1 MKNLR
6 YNKIKNNSCSER
18 RSQMTKQR
26 RIIYD
31 IICTS
36 MEHLSAD
43 EIYLAAK
50 ARCPA
55 IAVGTVYRNLG
66 LMVNEGLIQKIPM
79 DGEADRFDKNPNRHA
94 HVICE
99 RCHSLSDLPLPDIAE
114 VVRQNTGIIPTAYTL
129 NVYHICQKCEKQ
141 I

>member
-1 MKNLR
+1 
-6 YNKIKNNSCSER
+6 
-18 RSQMTKQR
+18 MTRQR
-26 RIIYD
+26 QIIYD

-36 MEHLSAD
+36 EGHLSTD
-43 EIYLAAK
+43 DIYLEAK
-50 ARCPA
+50 ARFPS

-79 DGEADRFDKNPNRHA
+79 DGEADRFDKNPSKHA

-99 RCHSLSDLPLPDIAE
+99 RCHTVTDLPLPDIAE
-114 VVRQNTGIIPTAYTL
+114 IVRRNTGIIPTAYTL
-129 NVYHICQKCEKQ
+129 NVYHICSKCEKQ